1 MNTLQRLLQA
11 HESGD
16 SWRWN
21 CPTEFWVF
29 FTSKTV
35 WTREKKKAL
44 FLILVKIIQFG
55 EYYSCCD
62 WSSPTEVLE
71 CRHMDD
77 VTVNMAHG
85 FENVCEHYF
94 GLSKRRPRKSLPAA
108 RVPLLCFYHI
118 LTSSAGDL
126 LLNRPT
132 TTWNLFV
139 KSVAGKGNACL
150 IVWPMGGRYHEQLK
164 NPPVQVPMNSQD
176 LSSYFCSSGIWGQLP
191 PYFGGGLVQVR
202 ERFSTVC
209 PRAQRTL

>member
-1 MNTLQRLLQA
+1 MDAKIEKSFVSYISQDYTIWWILLVLWLVVTHWGIRVQT
-11 HESGD
+11 HG
-16 SWRWN
+16 WRH
-21 CPTEFWVF
+21 
-29 FTSKTV
+29 SKSV
-35 WTREKKKAL
+35 L
-44 FLILVKIIQFG
+44 F
-55 EYYSCCD
+55 
-62 WSSPTEVLE
+62 VLF
-71 CRHMDD
+71 
-77 VTVNMAHG
+77 NMTHG

-94 GLSKRRPRKSLPAA
+94 GLSKRRPRKMSAHGSCATSL
-108 RVPLLCFYHI
+108 FFHI

-202 ERFSTVC
+202 ERISKVC
-209 PRAQRTL
+209 PRAQRALWYKVPSYSIQTNLPVLKNDK